1 MNIKDIKQYIR
12 RGSANYISGFISW
25 QTIIKTREEI
35 MGDSFVIDT
44 QKQEVAQEWGKLN
57 ELGRKSIKMQK
68 EEQKIQEDFE

>member
-12 RGSANYISGFISW
+12 RGSENYISGFISW

-35 MGDSFVIDT
+35 MGDSHVIET
-44 QKQEVAQEWGKLN
+44 QKQEVTQEWFRLN
-57 ELGRKSIKMQK
+57 ELGKKSIKIQK

>member
-12 RGSANYISGFISW
+12 RGSTNYISGFISW

-35 MGDSFVIDT
+35 MGDSHVIDT
-44 QKQEVAQEWGKLN
+44 QTQEASQEWYRIN
-57 ELGRKSIKMQK
+57 ELGRKSIKIQK